1 MLAWR
6 LGTRRRIGWTR
17 FSLAPP
23 TLVAAL
29 EPTGDDAFDRDWAVI
44 AAGAI
49 ETDRESSDGA
59 VTLWFNPVFD
69 AGLAVRWTRT
79 AQGWTPAAGAPVTG
93 ELLRGEPLSRYAR
106 SGSLAWPAAAGAMAQ
121 SLAAAALRDDRAALA
136 GASPAALDAP
146 AQDRTAWTWVALAR
160 VDQAARAMRLMAMRP
175 GYGDAAFQ
183 GAPPRWSRP
192 MQPALRRRCS
202 AILAGWA
209 RPVSSSCSR
218 SRRCARARTAG
229 LRPPEPGGGRRCLV
243 RALLRPG
250 PGPRGRPR
258 RIYGRAADAAARR
271 LSRED
276 AETMIRRLL
285 AAWARWRAALV
296 ALAAPA
302 QATPPPAP
310 ILDIIEAF
318 QDRGR
323 PQAR

>member
-1 MLAWR
+1 MSGRAVILALAAALTAATSSVRAAPTAPTR
-6 LGTRRRIGWTR
+6 LQVAAAIARLAIAQSPSHWLDSL
-17 FSLAPP
+17 SLAPP

-136 GASPAALDAP
+136 GAWPAALDAP

-175 GYGDAAFQ
+175 GYGDAAFRVRRALVEADPA
-183 GAPPRWSRP
+183 GLAPQVQRDLGR
-192 MQPALRRRCS
+192 MGEAGLIELQPVAALRRQD
-202 AILAGWA
+202 GWSL
-209 RPVSSSCSR
+209 VLQSR
-218 SRRCARARTAG
+218 AAVGAAWFAHFSDPA
-229 LRPPEPGGGRRCLV
+229 P
-243 RALLRPG
+243 
-250 PGPRGRPR
+250 
-258 RIYGRAADAAARR
+258 GRAAD
-271 LSRED
+271 
-276 AETMIRRLL
+276 L
-285 AAWARWRAALV
+285 AGFTV
-296 ALAAPA
+296 APL
-302 QATPPPAP
+302 TPPPAASAGDTNP
-310 ILDIIEAF
+310 
-318 QDRGR
+318 
-323 PQAR
+323 